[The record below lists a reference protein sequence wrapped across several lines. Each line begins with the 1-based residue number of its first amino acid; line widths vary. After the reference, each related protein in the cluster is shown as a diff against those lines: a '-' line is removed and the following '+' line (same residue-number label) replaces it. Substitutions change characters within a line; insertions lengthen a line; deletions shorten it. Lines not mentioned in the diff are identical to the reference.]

1 MKDYYVE
8 KAELLDEL
16 NTKNEITGALITML
30 DKLATR
36 AVLDYNL
43 LDKYLVYSEE
53 IVNECIATSLNEI
66 VLVDKIYEDNIF
78 TIFAKLHLNVIKEF
92 IKGI

>member
-1 MKDYYVE
+1 MKDYHVE
-8 KAELLDEL
+8 KVELLNEL
-16 NTKNEITGALITML
+16 NTKNEITGTLITML